1 MEAAPRGP
9 MRFETAAIHAGQDPD
24 APYGA
29 VNVPIY
35 QTSTYAQPSVGKPK
49 VFDYARGGNPTRE
62 AFQTGARRPGGRRAL
77 PSRSGAGWRAEIDA
91 AALVAARATTCVLPD
106 DVYGGTYRLL
116 SKVLEPWGLSYSTS
130 STSPTSTRCAAPS
143 ATETRVVWLE
153 TPSNP
158 MLKIVDIEAV
168 ADGRARGRRTGRRRQ
183 HVRDPR
189 AAAAARARCR
199 RRRAQRDEVHRRALR
214 PDRRRGRHER
224 PGVDRTARVPGERGR
239 RGPRADGLA
248 TSASAG

>member
-1 MEAAPRGP
+1 MK
-9 MRFETAAIHAGQDPD
+9 FETAAIHAGQDPD
-24 APYGA
+24 APYGS

-62 AFQTGARRPGGRRAL
+62 AFQQALAALEGGERCFAFGSGMAAESTLLLTLRPG
-77 PSRSGAGWRAEIDA
+77 DH
-91 AALVAARATTCVLPD
+91 VLLAD

-116 SKVLEPWGLSYSTS
+116 SKVLEPWGLSFSTVR
-130 STSPTSTRCAAPS
+130 PQRPGRDPRRAPPRDARRLVRDAVQPAA
-143 ATETRVVWLE
+143 EDRRHRGRVR
-153 TPSNP
+153 
-158 MLKIVDIEAV
+158 
-168 ADGRARGRRTGRRRQ
+168 GRARGGRSRRRGQ
-183 HVRDPR
+183 HVRHAG
-189 AAAAARARCR
+189 AAAAARARGR
-199 RRRAQRDEVHRRALR
+199 RRRAQRDEVPRRALR
-214 PDRRRGRHER
+214 PDRRRGRHQR